1 MKSHIFVTV
10 WGWVVVISLRS
21 GRRGS
26 LLQAEVE
33 EMQSVLGSDA
43 DPEVLAQPFRTAAV
57 SEAAALM

>member
-1 MKSHIFVTV
+1 M
-10 WGWVVVISLRS
+10 VISLRS

-43 DPEVLAQPFRTAAV
+43 DPEVLAQPCRTAAV
-57 SEAAALM
+57 SEAAALR